1 MPQESRP
8 TEKFRTSVG
17 GQALMEGIMM
27 RGPKKICCAVRRPD
41 GAIDLT
47 YEDVHSHWYN
57 KIPLVRGVC
66 NMVENLCS
74 GYKYLMHSADIAM
87 TEEEQEAEQS
97 RLDKW
102 LEEHTGPV
110 FQNVLMTA
118 SALLGVV
125 LALFL
130 FLYLPTFLTGLLST
144 VVPLSRWPR
153 VIIEAV
159 LKLAIFLGY
168 MFLCSRTKEIHRVFA
183 YHGAE
188 HKTIACYEAGE
199 ELTVENIRRHTR
211 FHPRCGT
218 SFLILVILI
227 SIVLYAV
234 LPWTSTALRVLYKL
248 AMLPLLVAISY
259 EILRWSGRSN
269 SWLARAVAVPGLWLQ
284 RLTTFEP
291 EDDMIE
297 VAIAAVT
304 PVLPDNPEEAAW
316 NRD

>member
-27 RGPKKICCAVRRPD
+27 RGPKKICCAVHRPD
-41 GAIDLT
+41 GTIDLT